1 MFYSLCI
8 LLVNTSYLESI
19 GHFNK
24 VHFTVQNNKVKY
36 LLNCMQTLK
45 ITYEHTFYVGKRGF
59 AWA

>member
-24 VHFTVQNNKVKY
+24 VKY
-36 LLNCMQTLK
+36 LLNCMQTIK
-45 ITYEHTFYVGKRGF
+45 ITNEHTFYVGKRGF